1 MVKNFTDLTGRVAVV
16 IGGTSGIGRTL
27 AVGLAE
33 AGADVIAAGRRE
45 NLCEEVAAQI
55 TGLGR
60 QSLVHPVN
68 IQERASIDALRD
80 AVVAKFGHVDVL
92 LNAAGQ
98 TFRQPTKDV
107 EEARWN
113 QVMDVNLTGTLR
125 TCQSFYEPLA
135 KSGKGRVIN
144 IASLS
149 SFVALFE
156 VAAYCASKAAVLSLT
171 RSLAIEWAKVGICV
185 NAISPGVFPT
195 ELNASLLNGTVR
207 GREFITRTPMGRFG
221 RTEEL
226 VGAAVLLASDAASYI
241 TGQSIAVDGGFLSS
255 GVNT

>member
-27 AVGLAE
+27 ANGLAE
-33 AGADVIAAGRRE
+33 AGADVVASGRRE

-55 TGLGR
+55 TALGR
-60 QSLVHPVN
+60 QSLAHPVN
-68 IQERASIDALRD
+68 IQDRASIDGLRD
-80 AVVAKFGHVDVL
+80 AVLAKFGHVDILV
-92 LNAAGQ
+92 NAAGQ

-125 TCQSFYEPLA
+125 TCQSFYEPLV
-135 KSGKGRVIN
+135 KSGHGRVVN

-171 RSLAIEWAKVGICV
+171 KSLAIEWAKDGVCV

-207 GREFITRTPMGRFG
+207 GKEFITRTPMQRFG
-221 RTEEL
+221 KTEEL